1 MKVHKARAHHALQG
15 GVGQGRPVPVEVGPH
30 VQTGTQQVHSREG
43 AGHGAQVVVQ
53 VAVGVVAR
61 GGKSRCNMEKLSS
74 F

>member
-1 MKVHKARAHHALQG
+1 MAHRALQG
-15 GVGQGRPVPVEVGPH
+15 GVGQGRPVAVEVGPH

-53 VAVGVVAR
+53 VAVGVVA
-61 GGKSRCNMEKLSS
+61 GEGKSRCNTEKWSS